1 MYQVY
6 LKNAEDCHRLHYL
19 QMACEK
25 IAKAYR
31 LREAETFTE
40 NDLHSHT
47 AFSKFILGF
56 LKTPRLRNRYRSQ
69 DAKRRQIERY
79 ARSLATAIETLAPAV
94 DRANT
99 PANVEYPWIEG
110 DQVFVPIRHQFD
122 VARRLLEPAG
132 QDFLALVE
140 IAITEY
146 ANAGN

>member
-1 MYQVY
+1 MYQVH

-40 NDLHSHT
+40 NDLYSHT
-47 AFSKFILGF
+47 AFSKFILFF
-56 LKTPRLRNRYRSQ
+56 LKTPRLRSRYRAQ

-79 ARSLATAIETLAPAV
+79 ARSLAIAIEKLAPAV

-99 PANVEYPWIEG
+99 PANAEYPWIENNK
-110 DQVFVPIRHQFD
+110 VFVPIRHQFD
-122 VARRLLEPAG
+122 AARRLLEPAG
-132 QDFLALVE
+132 QDFLALIE
-140 IAITEY
+140 IAITDY